1 MTIVVRDAYDAEALE
16 HTRAYSG
23 KPHCSAAGRG
33 KNMVWKATWKA
44 KWVAITI
51 LLCVGVLGL
60 SGCRHTPDEEQV
72 RKAIA
77 ATAEG
82 AEAGKAGDTVA
93 ALTEDFDGNAGQLDR
108 KSLAN
113 LIRLYA
119 LRGQKVHVLMG
130 PMDVQR
136 RGERMVATFTVTLTA
151 GVGVLPDN
159 AGAYEVETGWRKEDG
174 EWRCFTA
181 SWKKA
186 L

>member
-1 MTIVVRDAYDAEALE
+1 MWKA
-16 HTRAYSG
+16 SG
-23 KPHCSAAGRG
+23 KALR
-33 KNMVWKATWKA
+33 
-44 KWVAITI
+44 VAITI
-51 LLCVGVLGL
+51 LLCVGLPVL
-60 SGCRHTPDEEQV
+60 SACRHAPDEEQV

-77 ATAEG
+77 GTTEG
-82 AEAGKAGDTVA
+82 VEAGKASDTVE

-130 PMDVQR
+130 PMDVER

-151 GVGVLPDN
+151 GAGVLPDN
-159 AGAYEVETGWRKEDG
+159 AGAYAVETGWRKEDG

-181 SWKKA
+181 TWKKA